1 MLNREEQIR
10 DIKTKYKHLEPLLN
24 ERARRIWC
32 ASEAKVLGH
41 GGAMIVHQAT
51 QVSRATIHKGLG
63 ELKADKIV
71 DPERIRRNGGGRKR
85 ITEKDPTLLK
95 DLDAMID
102 PATRGNP
109 ENPLRWSSKSTLK
122 LAEEL
127 NKQGYKISHSTVHT
141 ILKSQGFS
149 LKANKKTNEGLK
161 DHPDRDAQFQFI
173 NDKTNEFQKE
183 NNPVLSVDTKK
194 KKT

>member
-10 DIKTKYKHLEPLLN
+10 DIKTKYKHLEALLN
-24 ERARRIWC
+24 ERACRIWC

-41 GGAMIVHQAT
+41 GGVTIVHQAT

-63 ELKADKIV
+63 ELKADKIM
-71 DPERIRRNGGGRKR
+71 DPERIRRKGGGRKR
-85 ITEKDPTLLK
+85 ITEKDPTLLR
-95 DLDAMID
+95 DLDAMIE

-127 NKQGYKISHSTVHT
+127 NKQGHKITHSTVHS

-149 LKANKKTNEGLK
+149 LKGNKKTNQGLK

-173 NDKTNEFQKE
+173 NDKSKEFQKE